1 MNGSQHYRLIQEIAA
16 VSLSP
21 RPVVTQLHVGAIV
34 SLSAESHPG
43 IAPQMVEIESGG
55 RNYALFAADLA
66 DRGEPITEDA

>member
-21 RPVVTQLHVGAIV
+21 RPVVTQLHAGAV
-34 SLSAESHPG
+34 VCLSTHSHPG
-43 IAPQMVEIESGG
+43 LAPQMVEIESDG

-66 DRGEPITEDA
+66 DRGELINEDA